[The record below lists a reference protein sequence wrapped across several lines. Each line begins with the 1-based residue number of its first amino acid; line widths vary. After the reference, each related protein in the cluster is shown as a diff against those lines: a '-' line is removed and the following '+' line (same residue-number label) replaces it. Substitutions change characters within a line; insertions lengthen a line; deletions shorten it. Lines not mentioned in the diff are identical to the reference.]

1 VSGSEGSE
9 VLADGDALKPGDQIL
24 TIPNL
29 LSVVRLLLIPL
40 FAWLALGAEADGW
53 AFVVLVISSVT
64 DWLDGQIAR
73 RYGLVTRVGQVLDP
87 IADRLFV
94 LSTILVLALREIV
107 PWWLVA
113 ALVARDLFMAAVQL
127 TMRRHQLPLLPV
139 HYVGKAATVCL
150 LVGLTTMILTD
161 GDTTVSSIARPI
173 AWAFTGWGLAIYW
186 WSAVLYAEQA
196 HAILHGRRLEVTA

>member
-1 VSGSEGSE
+1 MSGSEGSE